1 MPGRLVFVMH
11 AHLPYVLGQGRWPH
25 GEAWLYEAAVDTYL
39 PLLLTLER
47 LVADG
52 VRPALTLE
60 FSPVLGEH
68 LDDDRFRTGCR
79 GHLDALIA
87 AAERNSGD
95 GDQEIAELA
104 ERMVTH
110 YRGLRGEFEERE
122 GRLLDGFREL
132 DEAGHIELFTC
143 ARTHGF
149 LPLLGSSRRVE
160 TQVAEGVAWFE
171 RRFGRAPAGIWMPEC
186 AYRPGLEEVLERAG
200 IRWTIVDAH
209 LVTGGRPIGTYPPW
223 SAGSSPGPSPHEV
236 FAIGRSHVAG
246 FARDPT
252 TTLQVWSGDAG
263 YPGDPWYLEFH
274 KKHHDGGVRYWRVTD
289 RSLDLGEKPPYVPVR
304 AQSAIRDQGH
314 HFANLVAGTISA
326 SEEAGIDDPVILAPY
341 DAELF
346 GHWWREGIEW
356 YAEARR
362 QLEPT
367 GVGAVTASE
376 AVASSTPQSM
386 ELPAGSWGGGGD
398 FSVWDQPATRSMW
411 QRVHEAEAWLDEIES
426 APPTG
431 AHAAALRDQLRR
443 TVLLIE
449 SSDWEF
455 LRSTGTAADYA
466 EHRVASHHAGAR
478 RLWEMWRRVA
488 VGEDLTADEVGSLA
502 AMQERDRVWLP

>member
-1 MPGRLVFVMH
+1 MSGRLVFVMH
-11 AHLPYVLGQGRWPH
+11 AHLPYVLGQGQWPH

-39 PLLLTLER
+39 PLQLALES

-52 VRPALTLE
+52 VRPALTIE
-60 FSPVLGEH
+60 ISPVLGEQ
-68 LDDDRFRTGCR
+68 LDDDRFRSGCR

-87 AAERNSGD
+87 AAERNRSD
-95 GDQEIAELA
+95 ADAQVAELA
-104 ERMVTH
+104 ERMLTH
-110 YRGLRGEFEERE
+110 YRGLRSEFERRD
-122 GRLLDGFREL
+122 GKLLDGFRAL

-149 LPLLGSSRRVE
+149 LPLLGSPRRVE
-160 TQVAEGVAWFE
+160 AQVTEGVAWFE
-171 RRFGRAPAGIWMPEC
+171 QRFGRAPAGMWMPEC
-186 AYRPGLEEVLERAG
+186 AYRPGLEEVLGRAG

-209 LVTGGRPIGTYPPW
+209 LVTGGQPIGNYPPW

-236 FAIGRSHVAG
+236 FTIGRSNVAG

-289 RSLDLGEKPPYVPVR
+289 RSMDLGEKPAYVPVR
-304 AQSAIRDQGH
+304 AQTAIRDQGH
-314 HFANLVAGTISA
+314 HFANLVAGTIEA
-326 SEEAGIDDPVILAPY
+326 SREAGIDDPVVLAPY

-356 YAEARR
+356 FAAARR
-362 QLEPT
+362 ELDPA
-367 GVGAVTASE
+367 GVVAVTASE
-376 AVASSTPQSM
+376 AVTGSTPQPM

-398 FSVWDQPATRSMW
+398 FRVWDRPATQSMW
-411 QRVHEAEAWLDEIES
+411 ERVHQAEAWLDEVES
-426 APPTG
+426 E
-431 AHAAALRDQLRR
+431 AAVTPQAATIRAQLRR

-449 SSDWEF
+449 SSDWQF
-455 LRSTGTAADYA
+455 LRSTGQAADYA
-466 EHRVASHHAGAR
+466 EQRVAAHHATAR
-478 RLWEMWRRVA
+478 HLWGMWQTVA
-488 VGEDLTADEVGSLA
+488 AGEDLTPGEFGSLA